1 MLRIEE
7 IVGNV
12 DDDFRDYL
20 LEMADE
26 RLHVLLADSQ
36 MLRHLLPLGVSY
48 REAVTAI
55 NAILEY
61 RAQPPSAPPPPA
73 RKKRA
78 ARKRKA
84 AAAKPDPEPEPESP
98 EPQPHPEER
107 SVSKDEAE
115 CSETDTFPEHVALP
129 PLRPRRRDNL
139 ILLLPVLVAAALVVL
154 LLTR

>member
-1 MLRIEE
+1 M
-7 IVGNV
+7 

-78 ARKRKA
+78 PRKKKA
-84 AAAKPDPEPEPESP
+84 AAVKPDPEPDPKLENP
-98 EPQPHPEER
+98 EPRPHAFR
-107 SVSKDEAE
+107 SEGVSKDGAE
-115 CSETDTFPEHVALP
+115 FSETDAFPEHVALP

-139 ILLLPVLVAAALVVL
+139 ILLLPVLAAAALVVL
-154 LLTR
+154 LLARCTRLTF